1 MIIQRYTEKSY
12 VVIGTDTKV
21 HKDELKIRGCK
32 YNPKLTCGPG
42 WIVSNHKYEEIK
54 TYIDNFY
61 DPSRPLTVAERLKSA
76 QGTGAIAK
84 KPALVPQVEEKVIP
98 NPQPNGLPD
107 GWTEEHFEKW
117 MEQNSWAGYKDEP
130 EQPLIEQVRHE
141 EFGVPVEELLI
152 EQVRH
157 EEYDSSEVLIEQ
169 VRHEEFGVPVEELL
183 LEQVKHEEQKVIAS
197 PEQQQ
202 VVATPVPPTPAAN
215 ISERSSCK
223 ARRNVSLRRSPKPNR
238 ECCLHV
244 KKDGT
249 RCPTVPRGD
258 KQYCGNHG
266 RTKARQG

>member
-1 MIIQRYTEKSY
+1 MSNSKAVGVANSKMIIQRYTDKSY
-12 VVIGTDTKV
+12 VVIGTDTKA

-61 DPSRPLTVAERLKSA
+61 DPARPLTVAERLRSA

-84 KPALVPQVEEKVIP
+84 KPALVPPVEEKVIP
-98 NPQPNGLPD
+98 NPV
-107 GWTEEHFEKW
+107 FVAKV
-117 MEQNSWAGYKDEP
+117 DEV
-130 EQPLIEQVRHE
+130 LIEQVRHE
-141 EFGVPVEELLI
+141 EHFVPVPVDELLI

-169 VRHEEFGVPVEELL
+169 VIHEEYGVPVEELL
-183 LEQVKHEEQKVIAS
+183 LEQVKHEEQKVVDS
-197 PEQQQ
+197 
-202 VVATPVPPTPAAN
+202 PVPPSPVVN
-215 ISERSSCK
+215 IP
-223 ARRNVSLRRSPKPNR
+223 RRNVSLQRSPKPNR

-266 RTKARQG
+266 RTKARQEK